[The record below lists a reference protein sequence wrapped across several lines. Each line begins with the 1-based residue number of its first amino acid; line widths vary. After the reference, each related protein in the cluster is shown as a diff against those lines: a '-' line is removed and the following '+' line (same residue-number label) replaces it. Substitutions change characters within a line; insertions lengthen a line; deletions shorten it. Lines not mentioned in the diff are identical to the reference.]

1 MQEQYGIIVL
11 YNKSVDESV
20 TYNCLK
26 KYDNLKVIVCDNST
40 KSFNNKIKV
49 ESDQFIYIDMH
60 GNKGLS
66 IAYNRA
72 LDSIEKINPK
82 MEGYVMLFDDD
93 TFIPEEYFSKMT
105 EAINKKKADIFLPIV
120 KDEIGILSPSVMKK
134 YYCHRAPENVWSI
147 KKQEICGINS
157 GMCIKLSAFTT
168 YRYNEKIFLDY
179 VDHNFIRDMRK
190 KNKKVEIV
198 NTQINQ
204 KFSSNTHNKK
214 AELSRFK
221 IFKKDL
227 NVFYEHGFGNRFFY
241 YYVITRR
248 KMQLTRKYRDIAI
261 IFK

>member
-105 EAINKKKADIFLPIV
+105 EAINKKISNKRPLKEVLIFNSFKEAINKL
-120 KDEIGILSPSVMKK
+120 ESMK
-134 YYCHRAPENVWSI
+134 
-147 KKQEICGINS
+147 
-157 GMCIKLSAFTT
+157 
-168 YRYNEKIFLDY
+168 
-179 VDHNFIRDMRK
+179 
-190 KNKKVEIV
+190 
-198 NTQINQ
+198 
-204 KFSSNTHNKK
+204 
-214 AELSRFK
+214 
-221 IFKKDL
+221 
-227 NVFYEHGFGNRFFY
+227 
-241 YYVITRR
+241 
-248 KMQLTRKYRDIAI
+248 
-261 IFK
+261 